1 MHLDMKQITNTNGLI
16 QMANAGQLMDYNRQ
30 EDPERLKE
38 ILCEEGIHIELFN
51 MIHEHKMGQPVE
63 PHYRSMW
70 MVMTKKFR
78 KNPVGAAPQVTFDT
92 PIKVYDKYVT
102 TSDQIKSSEDLLDDK
117 IMEALANG

>member
-1 MHLDMKQITNTNGLI
+1 MHLGIKQITNTNGLI

-30 EDPERLKE
+30 VDPEELKE
-38 ILCEEGIHIELFN
+38 TLCEEGIHMELFK
-51 MIHEHKMGQPVE
+51 MIHEHKMGQAVE

-78 KNPVGAAPQVTFDT
+78 ENPVGAAPQMTFDT
-92 PIKVYDKYVT
+92 PMQVYDKYVT

-117 IMEALANG
+117 IMEALKDG

>member
-1 MHLDMKQITNTNGLI
+1 MHLGIKQITNTNGLI

-30 EDPERLKE
+30 VDPEELKE
-38 ILCEEGIHIELFN
+38 TLCEEGIHMELFKI
-51 MIHEHKMGQPVE
+51 IHEHKNGQPVE

-78 KNPVGAAPQVTFDT
+78 ENPVGAAPQVTFDT
-92 PIKVYDKYVT
+92 PMKVYDQYVT

-117 IMEALANG
+117 IMEALENG